1 MSEDKVFANSPG
13 QGGLAKRGKEGLQ
26 VSRKIRAVQFGCGPI
41 GCAVAKLALQRP
53 DIEVVGA
60 VDIDK
65 NKAGRDLGQ
74 LLGIGRDLGIIVSR
88 DADAVLAGTKADVA
102 FHQTGS
108 SLRTV
113 FPELTKILGHAV
125 NVISTTEELAY
136 PYRKQ
141 PELAT
146 ELDGIAKKNAVTL
159 LSTGVNP
166 GFLMDTWPLAMTAVC
181 HIVQRVKAVRIQDAR
196 TRRLPFQ
203 KKIGAGCTREEFQ
216 QRVEAGTIRHVGL
229 EESIAMIAAGLG
241 WELDE
246 LRETIE
252 PVVAKAPVQSDY
264 ITVQPGQVAG
274 VRQVGRGF
282 RNGEE
287 VITLEFE
294 ASLGAPESYDAVY
307 ISGTPNLEV
316 VIKGGTP
323 GDIATAAMVANA
335 AHRVVEAPPG
345 LVTMKDLPLVTCTA
359 GRG

>member
-1 MSEDKVFANSPG
+1 MT
-13 QGGLAKRGKEGLQ
+13 
-26 VSRKIRAVQFGCGPI
+26 RKIRAIQFGCGPI
-41 GCAVAKLALQRP
+41 GCAVAKLALQRQ
-53 DIEVVGA
+53 DIELVGA

-65 NKAGRDLGQ
+65 NKVGRDLGQ
-74 LLGIGRDLGIIVSR
+74 LLGFEKELDIIVSD
-88 DADAVLAGTKADVA
+88 DAEAVLGETGADVA

-108 SLRTV
+108 SLRAV
-113 FPELTKILGHAV
+113 FPELTEILEYAV
-125 NVISTTEELAY
+125 NIISTTEELAY

-141 PELAT
+141 SDLAT
-146 ELDGIAKKNAVTL
+146 ELDKIAKKNAVTL

-181 HIVQRVKAVRIQDAR
+181 QVVQRVKAVRIQDAR

-203 KKIGAGCTREEFQ
+203 QKIGAGCTLEEFQ
-216 QRVEAGTIRHVGL
+216 KRVDARTIRHVGL

-246 LRETIE
+246 VKETIE
-252 PVVAKAPVQSDY
+252 PVVAKAAVQSDY
-264 ITVQPGQVAG
+264 ITVQPGQAAG

-323 GDIATAAMVANA
+323 GDIATAAMVVNS
-335 AHRVVEAPPG
+335 AHRVVDAPPG
-345 LVTMKDLPLVTCTA
+345 LVTMKDLPLVTCAA
-359 GRG
+359 GRR